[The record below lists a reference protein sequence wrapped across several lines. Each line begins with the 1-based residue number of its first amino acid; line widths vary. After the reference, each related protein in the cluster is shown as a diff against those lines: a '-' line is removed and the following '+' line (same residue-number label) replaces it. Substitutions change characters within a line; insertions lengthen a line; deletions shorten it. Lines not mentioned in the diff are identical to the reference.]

1 MPETAV
7 TVGGALIG
15 NVKLANPPAPFMETS
30 PAISGTTSYAGSLTI
45 ATPASFKGPWMV
57 TGQVWQNNGEDT
69 DQTGSSYVK
78 SAADAG
84 DQIRLKTFASG
95 PGGSVVVYSPPITI
109 VDLLSFNS
117 GTLPQGQNGSAYSFT
132 LTATGGTAP
141 YTFAVSALPA
151 GLSLNASTGV
161 ISGTPSAVGSTA
173 YTATV
178 TDANG
183 LTATMSGTAEV
194 ATTPVGTIN
203 DLTYS
208 IVTSNSVQ
216 LVFTAA
222 SNATSYQYR
231 LNAGAWTAL
240 AADKIVT
247 GLSPLTTYTIDVR
260 GVNAFGNGAD
270 SNDVS
275 VTTSASGAPT
285 AGLAYTPS
293 YVPAFTPRATRAALL
308 SDLGLTTGDVITA
321 SDYANVEAALDAANA
336 ALKPLVIGT
345 DNGAY
350 MATTTRTRVYVDV
363 PIYGY
368 GSTMPRITGASRLTG
383 WLCVRGNNVK
393 IRNIEFKDFTQAIMY
408 TPGTMPLARPNDSG
422 YNAATSPAI
431 RSPYHTSNDALVVAC
446 LAAVDAGFITQGC
459 GHFNVSGSPTVTSI
473 VPVRLQQ
480 DGGPGGTRIPYNYK
494 PSGQT
499 YSIYDDCNPAGDANW
514 AAVLDGAAPNLLASP
529 VTNATNASLV
539 VAINANSGASGYSAQ
554 LDPATGMVVI
564 LSTSYLN
571 RPFDWTVVS
580 SGGSVTFDAVGPDL
594 DTSYCKFSGCDR
606 AIGGIGDTT
615 AIGRIDFH
623 KNIGRA
629 TWGAI
634 SFSVLQWTEF
644 WGGNNDWGD
653 CLLNGG
659 AYGTVAGRTAGNAQN
674 RATNQDGTFAW
685 FGSNNIG
692 HLRYIKARGGTKR
705 HFDNNVVFDTEGNTN
720 KDTVNSAVVLDTRL
734 IWDTSANR
742 RDNHTANYNIITNVR
757 NVLGA
762 IDCNWAYQKG
772 SSGTYIGNII
782 NGVGAKRRSGYRGVV
797 SSGSEATVILLKNND
812 RDYDPLGVVRI
823 AGNYITGIPNGIPP
837 IKWDDFGGNV
847 EIENNRI
854 SGWSAQMDDATLGDA
869 TGRALVLW
877 EGTATAANLTWAG
890 NATAS
895 GTSLVINSTTS
906 GTLSEGMVI
915 KIGSSSQT
923 IFSGSGNNWTLAGTM
938 NASGAATAS
947 GTILEVNS
955 TTSGALA
962 VGMRIVI
969 GASEQT
975 IKYASSTKWSLVGSM
990 TASGVATADYINI
1003 IDGALV
1009 RGYATT
1015 ANVKYVSNFEQNI
1028 DDQGRS
1034 TFLLHQITNL
1044 GGSFAGWEFS
1054 NNIAQNDGSA
1064 AYPALTGQEDRYHLN
1079 NTPSGMGAFANMI
1092 LGRNKALSPAGA
1104 EVGNITFRFGNT
1116 FYSDNGNSTSKPYV
1130 PVP

>member
-30 PAISGTTSYAGSLTI
+30 PAISGTTTYAGSLTI

-84 DQIRLKTFASG
+84 DQIRLKTYASG
-95 PGGSVVVYSPPITI
+95 PGGSVVVYSNSITI

-141 YTFAVSALPA
+141 YTFAISALPA
-151 GLSLNASTGV
+151 GLSLNTSTGV

-183 LTATMSGTAEV
+183 LTATMSGTATIS
-194 ATTPVGTIN
+194 TTPVGAIN

-208 IVTSNSVQ
+208 TVTSNSVQ

-231 LNAGAWTAL
+231 LNAGGWTAL

-247 GLSPLTTYTIDVR
+247 SLSPSTTYTIDVR
-260 GVNAFGNGAD
+260 GVNAFGNGTD
-270 SNDVS
+270 SNDIS

-285 AGLAYTPS
+285 AGLSYTPS

-308 SDLGLTTGDVITA
+308 SDLGLTSSDVITA

-345 DNGAY
+345 DNGAFT
-350 MATTTRTRVYVDV
+350 APTTRTRVYLDV

-383 WLCVRGNNVK
+383 WLCIRGNNVK

-529 VTNATNASLV
+529 VTGATNASLV
-539 VAINANSGASGYSAQ
+539 TAINANSGASGYSAQ
-554 LDPATGMVVI
+554 LDPATGKVVI

-580 SGGSVTFDAVGPDL
+580 SGGTVAFDAVGPDL

-606 AIGGIGDTT
+606 AISGIGDTT

-629 TWGAI
+629 TWGAV
-634 SFSVLQWTEF
+634 SFSVLQWTEL
-644 WGGNNDWGD
+644 WAANNDWGD

-659 AYGTVAGRTAGNAQN
+659 AYGTVSGRTAGNAQN
-674 RATNQDGTFAW
+674 RATNQDGTIIW
-685 FGSNNIG
+685 LGSNNIG
-692 HLRYIKARGGTKR
+692 HLRHIKARGGTKR
-705 HFDNNVVFDTEGNTN
+705 HFDNNVVSDIEGNTD
-720 KDTVNSAVVLDTRL
+720 KDTVTVAGVGDTRL

-742 RDNHTANYNIITNVR
+742 RDNHTANYNIITNVKG
-757 NVLGA
+757 VLGA
-762 IDCNWAYQKG
+762 IDCNVFYQKG

-797 SSGSEATVILLKNND
+797 SSGSEASVILLKNND
-812 RDYDPLGVVRI
+812 RDYDPNGTVYI
-823 AGNYITGIPNGIPP
+823 ADTYITGIPNGIPA

-847 EIENNRI
+847 EMENIRFN
-854 SGWSAQMDDATLGDA
+854 GWSAQLDDATLGDA
-869 TGRALVLW
+869 PGRTLVLW
-877 EGTATAANLTWAG
+877 EGTATA
-890 NATAS
+890 S
-895 GTSLVINSTTS
+895 GTSL
-906 GTLSEGMVI
+906 
-915 KIGSSSQT
+915 T
-923 IFSGSGNNWTLAGTM
+923 I
-938 NASGAATAS
+938 
-947 GTILEVNS
+947 NS

-962 VGMRIVI
+962 IGMRIVI
-969 GASEQT
+969 GSSMQT
-975 IKYASSTKWSLVGSM
+975 IKSGSGTSWTLVGSM
-990 TASGVATADYINI
+990 TASGAATADYINI

-1028 DDQGRS
+1028 DDQGRP
-1034 TFLLHQITNL
+1034 TVLGHQITNL

-1064 AYPALTGQEDRYHLN
+1064 AYPALTGQEDRYYLN